1 MIVHASPRLTTDVDI
16 CYATDNENLE
26 ALGAVLGEVDATL
39 RDIDEDVP
47 FVPDARS
54 LRQTQILC
62 LNTALGP
69 LDLLVNPA
77 GSPPYADLRQ
87 RATMVEIE
95 EVRVAVASIDD
106 MLAMKRAA
114 GRHQDLADVESL
126 EIAQRRQGRRRNR

>member
-77 GSPPYADLRQ
+77 GSPPYADLRR